1 MERTS
6 IGVGTTL
13 DKEAMESHHQ
23 AIAAR
28 RDEGDVATCDGVRMG
43 INDDVEILNARNYFI
58 GNKDGARTTARRAPS
73 PTGGGGCAGSHQRAE
88 MRENGGIE
96 YVYLP
101 S

>member
-23 AIAAR
+23 AIA
-28 RDEGDVATCDGVRMG
+28 DVATCDGVRMG
-43 INDDVEILNARNYFI
+43 INDVEILNARNYFI